1 MIPCKMD
8 AKRLKIVLEAKTADL
23 NTATGCTILKN
34 IYTLGHNQMD
44 YETALAGGRS
54 PWAQQIPVFHSLRKV
69 H

>member
-8 AKRLKIVLEAKTADL
+8 AKLLKIVLEAKTADL

-34 IYTLGHNQMD
+34 IYTLGHNQTIMR
-44 YETALAGGRS
+44 TALAGGRA